1 MSAPPSSSHLSVYT
15 GGEPQL
21 GLQRNAGNGGKRPE
35 AEHPCSVQGDFKW
48 QCVMYRPSTMTRYNN
63 VIETGNQVVLSIS
76 ECINISRREKRQ
88 GERTPL
94 VLQFWGR
101 HYSVFVHQQAI
112 YSPVLAGVVASKGEQ
127 QLPEQ
132 GDEPA
137 EDSVGVDIKMEDI
150 DSCRGFPKLQKC
162 LQGLKKEIQMILRT
176 VSDLSVPEQRR
187 LLRIDPTE
195 ADAEETP
202 KERMQPLQMRGSKKA
217 ASNGISIPQRFQR
230 EARSNMSLR

>member
-150 DSCRGFPKLQKC
+150 DSCQLQKC

-176 VSDLSVPEQRR
+176 GSTQRR
-187 LLRIDPTE
+187 L
-195 ADAEETP
+195 
-202 KERMQPLQMRGSKKA
+202 MQKRHQKSACSHSR
-217 ASNGISIPQRFQR
+217 
-230 EARSNMSLR
+230 

>member
-76 ECINISRREKRQ
+76 ECINTSRREKRQ

-101 HYSVFVHQQAI
+101 HYSAFVHQQAI

-150 DSCRGFPKLQKC
+150 DSCRGFPKVPTGAQK
-162 LQGLKKEIQMILRT
+162 GNPDDS
-176 VSDLSVPEQRR
+176 SDG
-187 LLRIDPTE
+187 IDPTE